1 MSASVI
7 GALRVNLGLDSAQF
21 QAGLKKAQS
30 SLGDAAK
37 AFGALSAIGAT
48 VGAAMAAIVAPTA
61 RAANEVSRLS
71 QVANTT
77 PQTLQRW
84 SAASKTVGI
93 EQEKLAD
100 ILKDVNDK
108 VGDFLSTGG
117 GEMKDFFEKIAPRV
131 GVTADQFRKLSGP
144 QALQLYVSSLER
156 AGVSQAQM
164 TFYME
169 AIANDATLLLPLL
182 RNNGAEME
190 RLGAAAAGLGV
201 ILSDD
206 AVAALRDAH
215 LALGQMSTAIQ
226 GARDRMAAEL
236 APAVEAMAV
245 AFTNSMREG
254 GALRTVLDGLGS
266 VIGALADQ
274 TGRIAS
280 YLGTAAVAGAIAFRG
295 AIYAAATATWGFV
308 SALVATRAALIRTG
322 LGIAVVAVGELVY
335 QMTRAVEAT
344 GSVGRA
350 FQWMGNIAV
359 AAAYKFEAAFLR
371 AINTV
376 LGSFAEMTWSIA
388 EELNKLF
395 QTDMFSGVLWP
406 PRGASRNTITMD
418 LENAADAADAA
429 AAAAQAAADA
439 LVNVEDAADGAA
451 PSVAGLGEGVSDLGD
466 SAGGARKKLSELV
479 NAAKEWKERL
489 KTPVEKYREEI
500 GKLGELLKK
509 GLLNSDEY
517 QRAIGELN
525 KELGDG
531 IPLINDVATAWG
543 DFVTGGF
550 KDFKGF
556 VSSVLGSFKSML
568 AEMIATAA
576 RNRIVLGLGLGAS
589 GSVAGAAGA
598 AVTGGAGGM
607 VGGIGN
613 LLGLGGSFGR
623 IGGALSAFGT
633 GAWGAL
639 SNFAT
644 GGLSGGLA
652 YIGSSLSFATSGL
665 AGFAQAAGAILG
677 PIAAVAAAFSFFGTK
692 TKLLDAGLRITV
704 RELDAM
710 VETFKKVEKSKFWGL
725 SKSTSVTYD
734 TASAEVANPILKA
747 IGEMQTAILETA
759 DALGVGRNAFDDF
772 AASVKFSTKGLSDEE
787 IGAKLQE
794 KLTEL
799 GDDFAARAFG
809 YVGVN
814 DQAIKDLEERIANG
828 TVEALFTGTS
838 VFGERIAQM
847 FAQRRAN
854 TDLASLI
861 ANNDLVST
869 DATLAALVHEGEGF
883 AAALQ
888 RLMTSMQGVNAIMDT
903 LGHTFKAVDMI
914 TAGVAS
920 DIADAF
926 GGLEAMGQATSA
938 YYQTFY
944 TDAERLA
951 TTTRQVTEA
960 LADLNILMPATRAQ
974 YRALIE
980 AQDLT
985 TERGREVYAALI
997 GMSGA
1002 MDQVLP
1008 QIDGMTAAI
1017 SGMVDGVVSIV
1028 DDVIGRVTEINR
1040 AAAASARVW
1049 RTISDG
1055 LRSFVDAA
1063 RRTAGDL
1070 ISPAAA
1076 LAQARRQYGAAVSA
1090 TMRGNQDAGGAVAGL
1105 AGDYIAAARAT
1116 AATSI
1121 DAARIQARVLAQVSA
1136 LSDVTGAQASYEE
1149 RIVRLGERQLA
1160 VLGELRDYLTS
1171 GVELDPATIAR
1182 FAGRIGSIAD
1192 RAAELTAAPISGLST
1207 TLRTSLRGMGLDL
1220 TEGLGR
1226 VFESAM
1232 EGLDIGGP
1240 ITSLRGH
1247 LLDLARAVRAETAR
1261 ARDQERRQAAISA
1274 AVNRVAAAEERARA
1288 ADAQLRSAAT
1298 AINEFDARTAGR
1310 LIDAAGNSVQAT
1322 FDANGNLR
1330 FNPAAVSGAGAAIG
1344 EWRSEFWADGGLEDS
1359 LWDAN
1364 RAARQA
1370 RASLDR
1376 IMESAREAIRA
1387 AGGVPSFA
1395 AGGLHAGGMR
1405 LVGEQGPEL
1414 EVTGPSRIYSASQT
1428 RDLLNTREMV
1438 TEMRAMREELARM
1451 RSENTQLALRIEQN
1465 TYTSA
1470 SIARREERR
1479 TLSET

>member
-1 MSASVI
+1 MSAVI

-21 QAGLKKAQS
+21 QQGLKKAQS

-37 AFGALSAIGAT
+37 AFGALAAVVGAT
-48 VGAAMAAIVAPTA
+48 VGAAMTAIVAPTA
-61 RAANEVSRLS
+61 RAANEISRLS

-84 SAASKTVGI
+84 SAASRTVGI

-144 QALQLYVSSLER
+144 QALQLYVSSLEK

-182 RNNGAEME
+182 RNNGLEME
-190 RLGAAAAGLGV
+190 RLGAAAAGLGAV
-201 ILSDD
+201 LGDD
-206 AVAALRDAH
+206 AVEALRRAH
-215 LALGQMSTAIQ
+215 LALGDVSIAVQ

-236 APAVEAMAV
+236 APAVEAMAK

-254 GALRTVLDGLGS
+254 GALRTVLDGLGAA
-266 VIGALADQ
+266 IGTLAEN

-322 LGIAVVAVGELVY
+322 LGIAIVAVGELVY

-406 PRGASRNTITMD
+406 PHGANRNTITMD

-439 LVNVEDAADGAA
+439 LVNVGDAADGAA
-451 PSVAGLGEGVSDLGD
+451 PSVAGLGEGMSDLGD
-466 SAGGARKKLSELV
+466 SAGGARKKLSDLV
-479 NAAKEWKERL
+479 AAAKEWKERL

-500 GKLGELLKK
+500 ARLGELLKK
-509 GLLNSDEY
+509 GLLSADDHR
-517 QRAIGELN
+517 RAIGELN
-525 KELGDG
+525 KDLGDG

-543 DFVTGGF
+543 EFVTGGF

-576 RNRIVLGLGLGAS
+576 RNRIVIGLGLGAS
-589 GSVAGAAGA
+589 GSVADAAGA
-598 AVTGGAGGM
+598 AVTGGAGGLGM
-607 VGGIGN
+607 LGSLFGGG
-613 LLGLGGSFGR
+613 GGGGFLGG

-644 GGLSGGLA
+644 GGFAGGFA
-652 YIGSSLSFATSGL
+652 YIGQSLTMATSGL
-665 AGFAQAAGAILG
+665 SGLAMAAGAILG

-704 RELDAM
+704 RDLDAM
-710 VETFKKVEKSKFWGL
+710 IETYRKVEKSKFGGL
-725 SKSTSVTYD
+725 SKSTSTSYD
-734 TASAEVANPILKA
+734 AASAEVANPILKA
-747 IGEMQTAILETA
+747 IGDMQTAILETA
-759 DALGVGRNAFDDF
+759 DALGVGRDAFDDF

-787 IGAKLQE
+787 IGERLQE
-794 KLTEL
+794 QLTEL
-799 GDDFAARAFG
+799 GDAFAARAFG

-814 DQAIKDLEERIANG
+814 DDAIQALEENIAAG
-828 TVEALFTGTS
+828 
-838 VFGERIAQM
+838 VFEGVM
-847 FAQRRAN
+847 GGFAGLPDRVREMLGRTFAN
-854 TDLASLI
+854 RELDSLI

-903 LGHTFKAVDMI
+903 LGHTFEAVDMI
-914 TAGVAS
+914 TAGMAS

-938 YYQTFY
+938 YYQAFY
-944 TDAERLA
+944 TEAERLE
-951 TTTRQVTEA
+951 TLTRQTTEA
-960 LADLNILMPATRAQ
+960 LADYNILLPATRAQ

-985 TERGREVYAALI
+985 TERGRETYAALI
-997 GMSGA
+997 SMSGA

-1017 SGMVDGVVSIV
+1017 SGMVTGVITSV
-1028 DDVIGRVTEINR
+1028 DDVIGRVTDISR
-1040 AAAASARVW
+1040 AAAQSAKAW

-1055 LRSFVDAA
+1055 LRNFVDAA
-1063 RRTAGDL
+1063 RRTVSEL
-1070 ISPAAA
+1070 ISPQMA

-1090 TMRGNQDAGGAVAGL
+1090 TMRGDQDAGGTVAGL
-1105 AGDYIAAARAT
+1105 AGAYIDAATRT
-1116 AATSI
+1116 AATAV
-1121 DAARIQARVLAQVSA
+1121 DAARLQARVLAEVSA
-1136 LSDVTGAQASYEE
+1136 LSDLTDAQATYEE
-1149 RIVRLGERQLA
+1149 QIVTLAEQQLT
-1160 VLGELRDYLTS
+1160 VLGDLRDYLTS
-1171 GVELDPATIAR
+1171 GVELDPTQIR
-1182 FAGRIGSIAD
+1182 GYLTEITGIAD
-1192 RAAELTAAPISGLST
+1192 RSIAAPIAGLST
-1207 TLRTSLRGMGLDL
+1207 DLSEALAGLSSPMG
-1220 TEGLGR
+1220 E
-1226 VFESAM
+1226 
-1232 EGLDIGGP
+1232 
-1240 ITSLRGH
+1240 LRGH
-1247 LLDLARAVRAETAR
+1247 LRDLAAAVRAETTR
-1261 ARDQERRQAAISA
+1261 ALDQERRQAAISA
-1274 AVNRVAAAEERARA
+1274 AVNRVAAAEQRLA
-1288 ADAQLRSAAT
+1288 AAKAGVASAVSDVNAFDAQTQGWFVDADGNSAAPT
-1298 AINEFDARTAGR
+1298 I
-1310 LIDAAGNSVQAT
+1310 
-1322 FDANGNLR
+1322 DANGFLS
-1330 FNPAAVSGAGAAIG
+1330 FNATGIRDAGDDIAAWRETFWGPDGLQRQMNQANQSALAAQ
-1344 EWRSEFWADGGLEDS
+1344 AQLE
-1359 LWDAN
+1359 
-1364 RAARQA
+1364 
-1370 RASLDR
+1370 R
-1376 IMESAREAIRA
+1376 IMEGAREAIRA

-1395 AGGLHAGGMR
+1395 GGGVHAGGLR

-1428 RDLLNTREMV
+1428 RDLLDTREMV
-1438 TEMRAMREELARM
+1438 AEMRAMREELARM
-1451 RSENTQLALRIEQN
+1451 RAENTQLALRIEQN

-1479 TLSET
+1479 TLSEA